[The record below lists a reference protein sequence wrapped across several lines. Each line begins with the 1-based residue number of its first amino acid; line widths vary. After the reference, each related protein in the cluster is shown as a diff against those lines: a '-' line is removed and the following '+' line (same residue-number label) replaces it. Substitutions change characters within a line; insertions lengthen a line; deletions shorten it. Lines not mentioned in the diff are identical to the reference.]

1 MIVLVAVQHI
11 SAKMNPAFCF
21 GLWLLGEL
29 DAGDCFAL
37 SGAQV
42 GGAMIGASLV
52 WLFYLPHFKTIPEP
66 TPLSPRDALLRSR
79 DAESMSALR

>member
-1 MIVLVAVQHI
+1 MQHI

-37 SGAQV
+37 SAAEV
-42 GGAMIGASLV
+42 GGAMIGACLV
-52 WLFYLPHFKTIPEP
+52 WLFYLPHFRTIPEP
-66 TPLSPRDALLRSR
+66 TALSPRDTLLRSR
-79 DAESMSALR
+79 DAVSMSALA